1 MFRRERETLQRLVLV
16 PYRPFRNLS
25 LGIGGVILIVAAGLG
40 GFYAGTRYGSNS
52 VGASPEEVERLRQ
65 TVRMYAERSRTM
77 RDQAAVAQHDREIVL
92 EATEQLRL
100 ENKKLLENM
109 TVLEDQV
116 ATYKRLLSP
125 RAAASAGLSA
135 DRLDLHATTSPGRVS
150 YRLLLTQAS
159 RSAGSIAGMLEARLV
174 GGGRSVVVPV
184 GDNRF
189 ELQYFQ
195 SLTGEWQ
202 LPSGFRPER
211 VDIVLTPGR
220 GAPVQKSFRWE
231 VQP

>member
-25 LGIGGVILIVAAGLG
+25 LGIGGVILIIAAGAG
-40 GFYAGTRYGSNS
+40 GFYAGSRYGSS
-52 VGASPEEVERLRQ
+52 TVGASPEEVERLRQ
-65 TVRMYAERSRTM
+65 TVRLYAERSRAM
-77 RDQAAVAQHDREIVL
+77 RDQAAIAQHDREIVL

-116 ATYKRLLSP
+116 ATYKKLLSP

-135 DRLDLHATTSPGRVS
+135 ERLDLRSAAAGRVS
-150 YRLLLTQAS
+150 YRLLITQAS
-159 RSAGSIAGMLEARLV
+159 RSAGEVGGRIEARVV
-174 GGGRSVVVPV
+174 GGGQSVVVPV

-189 ELQYFQ
+189 SLQYFQ

-202 LPSGFRPER
+202 LPAGFRPER
-211 VDIVLTPGR
+211 VDIVLTPAR
-220 GAPVQKSFRWE
+220 GAPVQKSFRWDL
-231 VQP
+231 QR

>member
-25 LGIGGVILIVAAGLG
+25 LGIGGVLLIIAAALG
-40 GFYAGTRYGSNS
+40 GLYAGSRYGTST
-52 VGASPEEVERLRQ
+52 VGATPEEVERLRQ
-65 TVRMYAERSRTM
+65 TVRMYAERSKTM
-77 RDQAAVAQHDREIVL
+77 RDRAAVAQHDRQIVL
-92 EATEQLRL
+92 DATEQLRL
-100 ENKKLLENM
+100 ENKKLLESI

-125 RAAASAGLSA
+125 RAAASAGLSV
-135 DRLDLHATTSPGRVS
+135 DRLDLHATTSQGRVS

-159 RSAGSIAGMLEARLV
+159 RGAGEVGGRVEARVV
-174 GGGRSVVVPV
+174 GEGRSVAVPV

-189 ELQYFQ
+189 TFQYFQ

-202 LPSGFRPER
+202 LPAGFRPER